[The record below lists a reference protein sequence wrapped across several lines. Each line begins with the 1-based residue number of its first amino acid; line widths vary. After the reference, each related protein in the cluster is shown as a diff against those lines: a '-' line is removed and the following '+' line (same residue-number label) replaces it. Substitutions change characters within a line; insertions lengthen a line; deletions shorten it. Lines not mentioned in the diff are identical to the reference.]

1 MATMKLSTLRNAV
14 IELLAGAA
22 DDNGYPNLRWLSV
35 EELVEAIEDL
45 APLAVRGGADSDNLA
60 FYSRVMKLAHA
71 GGATEWSDTI
81 RF

>member
-1 MATMKLSTLRNAV
+1 MATMKLSTLRNAA
-14 IELLAGAA
+14 IELIAETA

-45 APLAVRGGADSDNLA
+45 GPLAVRGGADGDSLA
-60 FYSRVMKLAHA
+60 FYSRVLKYAHNN
-71 GGATEWSDTI
+71 GATEWNDTI